1 VPALLGAQEVDVI
14 LFLLSAAAAFHL
26 VGMPAV
32 SLIVLFWCLIW
43 LVCYWLIQKERNEN
57 E

>member
-1 VPALLGAQEVDVI
+1 MDVI

-32 SLIVLFWCLIW
+32 SLIVLLWCLIW
-43 LVCYWLIQKERNEN
+43 LVCYWLILSEESGKGEK
-57 E
+57 